1 VSCAAK
7 EVVMGEM
14 EDLHLTIQ
22 KNIKKHG
29 QHVFVIFD
37 YEPPFMYTIGN
48 HERGLPELLFVGDA
62 DDAWAGVLNRL
73 GYIMREQRRDAFRD
87 GELVSVGGKFPVK
100 IVNTSARAKLEFTLV
115 VGQYYA
121 TDDYRVQQV
130 VLCDTQGK
138 FPGDPE
144 CAEPYASQY
153 VLSAI

>member
-1 VSCAAK
+1 
-7 EVVMGEM
+7 
-14 EDLHLTIQ
+14 
-22 KNIKKHG
+22 
-29 QHVFVIFD
+29 
-37 YEPPFMYTIGN
+37 MYTIGN
-48 HERGLPELLFVGDA
+48 HERGLPELLFTGDT
-62 DDAWAGVLNRL
+62 DDAWADVLNRL
-73 GYIMREQRRDAFRD
+73 GHIMREQRRDAFRH

-115 VGQYYA
+115 AGQYYT

-153 VLSAI
+153 VLAAT